1 MNDQQA
7 TPTTSVATAD
17 KRREDMIRA
26 ALDVIVERGYPDT
39 RIADVA
45 ERAGTSPAL
54 VIYYFTTK
62 DNLLTEAVRLAED
75 HWYDLGAARMA
86 AIGTAAGRLEWIV
99 AATCL
104 PQADEELPEPW
115 ALWLDLWAQA
125 VRHPEVARVRADFD
139 ARWRATIADVVVEGE
154 ASGEFSPVD
163 PNEFAVTLSALLD
176 GFAVQIALEDPVV
189 DPDTAFACAM
199 RFAADRLGFA
209 WAADGRS
216 GAPAAGRGGAGSTG
230 ARGRGGGARR

>member
-1 MNDQQA
+1 MTDDPA
-7 TPTTSVATAD
+7 TPTAAPATAD
-17 KRREDMIRA
+17 KRRDEMIRA

-75 HWYDLGAARMA
+75 NWYDNGAARME
-86 AIGTAAGRLEWIV
+86 AIEEAAGRLEWIV

-125 VRHPEVARVRADFD
+125 VRHPEVAEVRKDFD
-139 ARWRATIADVVVEGE
+139 ARWRSTIAEVVDRGQR
-154 ASGEFSPVD
+154 SGEFGPVD
-163 PNEFAVTLSALLD
+163 PTEFAVTLSALLD
-176 GFAVQIALEDPVV
+176 GLAVQIALDDPVV
-189 DPDTAFACAM
+189 SPEVAFTCAM
-199 RFAADRLGFA
+199 TYASEKLGFPWKA
-209 WAADGRS
+209 S
-216 GAPAAGRGGAGSTG
+216 GD
-230 ARGRGGGARR
+230 ARARKRR